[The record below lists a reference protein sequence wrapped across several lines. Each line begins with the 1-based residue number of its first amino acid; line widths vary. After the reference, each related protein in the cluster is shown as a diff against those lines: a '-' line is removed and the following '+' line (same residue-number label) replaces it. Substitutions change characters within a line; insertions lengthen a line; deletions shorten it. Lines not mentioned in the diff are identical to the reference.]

1 MEKCRDIT
9 VGYTTEQKCD
19 KWPQQVCTLD
29 KVISKNTTPDTKVS
43 SFQPIANMRIWY
55 KTEKRSIFTMS
66 KKLSKNLS
74 NENKHTLCLMFCL
87 EDNIFITEIL

>member
-43 SFQPIANMRIWY
+43 SFQPIANMKIWY
-55 KTEKRSIFTMS
+55 KTEKHSIFTML
-66 KKLSKNLS
+66 KTHCQIIRQKNCQRIS
-74 NENKHTLCLMFCL
+74 VMKTNAVVHWCFC
-87 EDNIFITEIL
+87 

>member
-1 MEKCRDIT
+1 MTLELELYYNKKFQMEKCRDIT

-43 SFQPIANMRIWY
+43 SFQPIANMKIWY
-55 KTEKRSIFTMS
+55 KTQ
-66 KKLSKNLS
+66 
-74 NENKHTLCLMFCL
+74 
-87 EDNIFITEIL
+87 

>member
-43 SFQPIANMRIWY
+43 SFKPIANMKIWY
-55 KTEKRSIFTMS
+55 KTLLNDKSADFVLISTDYHAF
-66 KKLSKNLS
+66 
-74 NENKHTLCLMFCL
+74 
-87 EDNIFITEIL
+87 

>member
-43 SFQPIANMRIWY
+43 SFLPISFQPIANMKISAPN
-55 KTEKRSIFTMS
+55 TNSIS
-66 KKLSKNLS
+66 
-74 NENKHTLCLMFCL
+74 
-87 EDNIFITEIL
+87 D